1 MNIGLLTR
9 NEKAWC
15 SARLKEAFVRLGA
28 SPRCFTFSDLVARVA
43 MNPSVLLDG
52 ADIEHEISAL
62 LVRPIGR
69 GSLDEIIFRLNI
81 LHSLSRSGIPV
92 VNNPSSIEKAADKYH
107 TLVLL
112 SEKGMK
118 VPKTVVTENVSEALN
133 AFQKFGGDAIV
144 KPVFGSRGIGAARIS
159 NEDIAERT
167 FRTLHFNRHV
177 LYVQEFV
184 QHGFRDI
191 RVFLV
196 GGRAVAAMHRV
207 STSWKTNVSRGAKP
221 SSLKVTAEMED
232 IAIKSADIIGCD
244 IAGVDLMESRD
255 GLLVNEINSQ
265 PGWKGLQS
273 TTSIDIAEQMAA
285 YVISKVKR

>member
-1 MNIGLLTR
+1 
-9 NEKAWC
+9 
-15 SARLKEAFVRLGA
+15 
-28 SPRCFTFSDLVARVA
+28 

-52 ADIEHEISAL
+52 ADIRHEISAL

-207 STSWKTNVSRGAKP
+207 STSWKTNISRGAKP

-232 IAIKSADIIGCD
+232 IAIKSADIIGCE

-265 PGWKGLQS
+265 PGWRGLQS
-273 TTSIDIAEQMAA
+273 TTSVDIAEQMAA